1 MIHAPDL
8 DKLWE
13 KCAPDGSTFTYDDEG
28 YCIKH
33 ARRVCGHKAPV
44 QLRGRPVPLDTLIGG
59 ES

>member
-8 DKLWE
+8 
-13 KCAPDGSTFTYDDEG
+13 
-28 YCIKH
+28 KH

-44 QLRGRPVPLDTLIGG
+44 QHRGRPVPLDTMIGG